1 MSAPQVFLRVQLPL
15 ALPVIIAGIRSASV
29 EILASATLAS
39 FIGVKTLGQFIV
51 TGVSLL
57 DTTYLLAG
65 GIPIMAMVLA
75 AELLL
80 GGVERLVTPPSR

>member
-1 MSAPQVFLRVQLPL
+1 VR
-15 ALPVIIAGIRSASV
+15 
-29 EILASATLAS
+29 
-39 FIGVKTLGQFIV
+39 TLGQFIV

-80 GGVERLVTPPSR
+80 GGIERLVTPPVR